1 MTESHTLEVLKL
13 NNLDLVEE
21 NGIGILTIRRASKMN
36 ALNIET
42 IEEIYI
48 ATEHFLRG
56 DSLKGLIVTGE
67 GEKAFVAGADIS
79 ELLTLSP
86 SNAKKFAERGQ
97 QVFAM
102 LENAN
107 KPVVAA
113 VNGYALGG
121 GCELAMAC
129 HLRVAAPNAKF
140 GQPEVNLGII
150 PGYGGTQRLTQL
162 VGKGRAAEWMM
173 TGDLISTT
181 EAERFGLVNHIAE
194 SSDRL
199 IPLCKEIL
207 QKILAK
213 APVAVGMVVRCVN
226 AVYRH
231 DVDGYQTEAE
241 AFAECCASE
250 DFKEG
255 TSAFLE
261 KRPPV
266 FKGR

>member
-1 MTESHTLEVLKL
+1 MSESHTVEVLKL

-21 NGIGILTIRRASKMN
+21 NDIGILTIRRASKMN

-56 DSLKGLIVTGE
+56 DSLKGLIITGE

-79 ELLTLSP
+79 ELSSLTKSD
-86 SNAKKFAERGQ
+86 AKKFSERGQ

-102 LENAN
+102 LENAH
-107 KPVVAA
+107 KPIVAA

-129 HLRVAAPNAKF
+129 HVRVAIPNAKF

-150 PGYGGTQRLTQL
+150 PGYGGTQRLVQL
-162 VGKGRAAEWMM
+162 VGKGRAVEWMM
-173 TGDLISTT
+173 TGDLISATD
-181 EAERFGLVNHIAE
+181 AERFGLVNHVVE
-194 SSDRL
+194 SSDLL
-199 IPLCKEIL
+199 IPFCKEL
-207 QKILAK
+207 LHKILAK
-213 APVAVGMVVRCVN
+213 APIAVGMVIRCAN
-226 AVYRH
+226 AVHRH
-231 DVDGYQTEAE
+231 DVDGYKTEAE
-241 AFAECCASE
+241 AFADCCASE
-250 DFKEG
+250 DFQEG
-255 TSAFLE
+255 TSAFLG

-266 FKGR
+266 FKGA